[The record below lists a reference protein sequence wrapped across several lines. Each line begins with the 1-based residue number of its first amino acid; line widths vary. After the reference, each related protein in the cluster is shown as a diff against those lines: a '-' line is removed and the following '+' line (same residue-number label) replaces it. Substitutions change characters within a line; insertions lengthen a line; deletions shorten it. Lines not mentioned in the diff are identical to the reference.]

1 MHSNIHVKAAGIVVL
16 LIAGCSVHVKDADR
30 AGNEDSKANKEVAI
44 KSPFG
49 NLQVHT
55 DKVDAKDTGMS
66 VYPGARLK
74 QNEEGKNDNKAN
86 VNIDTPWFGVKVVAL
101 TYETDDPQEKVW
113 EYYKKELSKYGRVLE
128 CKPGSPDMDLR
139 STEKNQLTC
148 HDNNKNSSNRHMS
161 VDPNDMQLKVGRQD
175 AQRVVGF
182 KPTAKGTQFS
192 IVYVATHGDE
202 KDKI

>member
-1 MHSNIHVKAAGIVVL
+1 MRTNIYVKAAGIVLL
-16 LIAGCSVHVKDADR
+16 LIAGCSVHVKDSDR
-30 AGNEDSKANKEVAI
+30 ADSEDGKGNKDVAI

-49 NLQVHT
+49 NLNVHT

-74 QNEEGKNDNKAN
+74 ENEKGHDNKAN
-86 VNIDTPWFGVKVVAL
+86 VNIETPFFGLKVVAL

-113 EYYKKELSKYGRVLE
+113 EYYKKELSKYGKVLE
-128 CKPGSPDMDLR
+128 CKPGSPDMNVT

-148 HDNNKNSSNRHMS
+148 HDKGSSHREGMN
-161 VDPNDMQLKVGRQD
+161 VDPNDIQLKVGSND
-175 AQRVVGF
+175 HQRVVGF

-192 IVYVATHGDE
+192 IVYVVTHGDD
-202 KDKI
+202 KDKV